1 MEKLLTD
8 KLQCK
13 NIWKGELSE
22 NLHLAKIKQWVT
34 SDLVDS
40 KRVKRLMCSSN
51 QKQCT
56 EKNVKNAFHV

>member
-40 KRVKRLMCSSN
+40 KRVNVQTNVQQESKAMHW
-51 QKQCT
+51 
-56 EKNVKNAFHV
+56 EKC